1 MSQKELKKALA
12 AAPRQATTSST
23 PAPDDPD
30 RARAL
35 LERLAEP
42 DSEALGRAQG
52 IARIVSDLDMPAELE
67 CAALLFPAVDAG
79 ILSVEKL
86 SGHFSPT
93 VATLVDDMIHMP
105 RFDDLG
111 RADPGQILSRTQSEA
126 LRQMLLA
133 MAQDIRVVV
142 LRLADQLHA
151 MRSLRHGDPHTQ
163 RVSAIATR
171 ELYAPLANRLGIWQL
186 KWELEDLSLRFL
198 EPRTYHRIA
207 KLLRETRAEREAYI
221 THLVELIRQELSAAG
236 INGDVKGRPKHIY
249 SIWKK
254 MQRKGLSFENLFD
267 VRAVRILVESV
278 PQCYAVLG
286 LIHGLWRHIPHEF
299 DDYIANPKENNYQS
313 LHTAV
318 FGPDDKA
325 VEVQIRTWDM
335 HEHAELGVAAHWR
348 YKEGGQRGDPAL
360 NERIAWLR
368 RLLEPVDPDEGDHDL
383 LDRFQSEVF
392 EDRIYALTPSGDIV
406 DLPPKATPVDFAYR
420 IHTQVGHRC
429 RGAKVDGRI
438 VSLNHELKNGNRVE
452 ILTGKHARPSRD
464 WLVPQLGYVASS
476 RARAKIRHWFRQQNQ
491 ENHLEQGRQ
500 ILDREASRLGVEL
513 PDRKRLAR
521 EFKYQTIEELL
532 TAIGRGDVTGDQIG
546 NRLSRWLEPQ
556 DPTPETIRTR
566 PSRASE
572 GGVRVLGIGDLA
584 TTMARCCRPVPGD
597 EIVGFI
603 TRGRGVS
610 IHRRDCGNML
620 RLAEDQEERL
630 IEVDWER
637 DDGRGY
643 AADIQVTAWDRQGL
657 LRDITTL
664 LGNDG
669 VNITNIATQTDAKN
683 HTARIR
689 LTVELANRNQLSQTL
704 QRLAQL
710 ANVTEAKRIKQ

>member
-1 MSQKELKKALA
+1 MSQKELKKDGADMTRPPHGA
-12 AAPRQATTSST
+12 NSQ
-23 PAPDDPD
+23 PADKPAK
-30 RARAL
+30 ARAM
-35 LERLAEP
+35 LEAVTEPGSEPRTRAE
-42 DSEALGRAQG
+42 G
-52 IARIVSDLDMPAELE
+52 IARIVDDLEMPGELA

-79 ILSVEKL
+79 ILPVAQLQDS
-86 SGHFSPT
+86 FSTT
-93 VATLVDDMIHMP
+93 VVTLVDDMSHMP
-105 RFDDLG
+105 RFDALG
-111 RADPGQILSRTQSEA
+111 RAEPGQLLSRTQSEA

-142 LRLADQLHA
+142 LRLADQLYT
-151 MRSLRHGDPHTQ
+151 MRSLRHGDAEAQ
-163 RVSAIATR
+163 RISAIATR

-221 THLVELIRQELSAAG
+221 DHVVKRIREELTAAG
-236 INGDVKGRPKHIY
+236 ISADVKGRPKHIY

-267 VRAVRILVESV
+267 VRAVRVLVDSV

-318 FGPDDKA
+318 FGPEDKA
-325 VEVQIRTWDM
+325 VEVQIRTRDM

-348 YKEGGQRGDPAL
+348 YKEGGRHGDPAL

-368 RLLEPVDPDEGDHDL
+368 RLLEPVDPEEADHDL

-392 EDRIYALTPSGDIV
+392 EDRIYALTPGGDIV

-438 VSLNHELKNGNRVE
+438 VNLNHELKNGNRVE
-452 ILTGKHARPSRD
+452 ILTGKHSRPSRD

-500 ILDREASRLGVEL
+500 ILDREASRMGVEL
-513 PDRKRLAR
+513 PDRQRLAR
-521 EFKYQTIEELL
+521 EFKCQTIEELL
-532 TAIGRGDVTGDQIG
+532 TAIGRGDITGDQIG
-546 NRLSRWLEPQ
+546 HRLSRWLEPEE
-556 DPTPETIRTR
+556 PTADTIRTR

-643 AADIQVTAWDRQGL
+643 AADIEVSAWDREGL

-664 LGNDG
+664 LGNDS
-669 VNITNIATQTDAKN
+669 VNITDIATRTDARE

-689 LTVELANRNQLSQTL
+689 MTVELADRQQLSQTL
-704 QRLAQL
+704 QRLSQL
-710 ANVTEAKRIKQ
+710 ANVTEAKRLKQ